1 MRKSDLKIQTEAL
14 ICASQEQAVRTNWVK
29 HNIDKTAPSPLCRL
43 CGNQMETVNH
53 IVSGCEKLAQREY
66 KRRHDN
72 VAKMVHWKLCEK
84 YGFKSNEK
92 WYEHEPESVV
102 ENDRV
107 KLLWDVNIQCD
118 HIIEARRPDIVVINK
133 QERSCLIIDIA
144 IPGDV
149 RVHEKEI
156 EKIEKYQELKREIKR
171 LWKLRTVQIV
181 PVVVGALGSVTKR
194 LREFLKKL
202 NITIQTR
209 FLQKT
214 ALLGT
219 ARILRK
225 VLDI

>member
-1 MRKSDLKIQTEAL
+1 MKGVD
-14 ICASQEQAVRTNWVK
+14 C
-29 HNIDKTAPSPLCRL
+29 
-43 CGNQMETVNH
+43 
-53 IVSGCEKLAQREY
+53 
-66 KRRHDN
+66 
-72 VAKMVHWKLCEK
+72 
-84 YGFKSNEK
+84 
-92 WYEHEPESVV
+92 
-102 ENDRV
+102 DRV

-118 HIIEARRPDIVVINK
+118 HIIEARRPDIMVINK

-149 RVHEKEI
+149 RVHEKDI

-194 LREFLKKL
+194 LRDFIKKL
-202 NITIQTR
+202 DITIQTR